1 MKTVLVLLPVEQR
14 HRELLEA
21 AAPGWEFLYVPAK
34 EVAGGQLA
42 RANVIIGNLPVYRLP
57 QCPNL
62 EWIHLNT
69 AGAEAYC
76 KPGALDP
83 HVLLTNSTGAYGLAL
98 SEHMLGVTLEMMKNL
113 HIYRDH
119 QQEALWQDEGRV
131 DSIWGSTFLILGL
144 GDIGGEYARRVRAL
158 GGKAIGVRRTPSEC
172 PDWLDGLYT
181 MDKLDELLPQAD
193 VVAMSLPGTP
203 QTNNLMD
210 RRRLGLMKPS
220 AYLIN
225 VGRGN
230 AVDTD
235 ALLQALE
242 GGRLA
247 GAALDV
253 VDPEPLPSDHPLW
266 GCPRAVITP
275 HAAGKFNLPETFER
289 IVHISAENLAAFR
302 EGRPLRNLVDRKTG
316 YRSR

>member
-14 HRELLEA
+14 HKELLEA
-21 AAPGWEFLYVPAK
+21 AAPGWEFLYTPASK
-34 EVAGGQLA
+34 VAGGQLA
-42 RANVIIGNLPVYRLP
+42 RANVIIGNLPAYRLP
-57 QCPNL
+57 QCPAL
-62 EWIHLNT
+62 EWMQLNS

-76 KPGALDP
+76 KPGVLGP
-83 HVLLTNSTGAYGLAL
+83 QVLLTNASGAYGLAIA
-98 SEHMLGVTLEMMKNL
+98 EHMVGVTLMMMKNL

-119 QQEALWQDEGRV
+119 QRDALWQNEGRV
-131 DSIWGSTFLILGL
+131 ASIWGSTFLILGL
-144 GDIGGEYARRVRAL
+144 GDIGGEFARRVRLL
-158 GGKAIGVRRTPSEC
+158 GGKAVGLRRTPGDC

-181 MDKLDELLPQAD
+181 MEKLDELLPQAD

-203 QTNNLMD
+203 QTAGIMD

-253 VDPEPLPSDHPLW
+253 VEPEPLPPDHPLW
-266 GCPRAVITP
+266 ACPRAVITP

-289 IVHISAENLAAFR
+289 IVRISAENLAAYHQ
-302 EGRPLRNLVDRKTG
+302 GRPLRSLVSRKSG
-316 YRSR
+316 Y